1 MDYAVI
7 GEGEITDVELIQTLM
22 AHQDVSKVKGIV
34 YKTKDGYKQTAPR
47 EQIEDLDSIKFP
59 SYEGF
64 DMEIFLDS
72 QRVSDEYYSAY
83 SDRPRI
89 MPIIL
94 GRSCPYQCKFC
105 FHPVGNKYRMRSRDN
120 FFMELDR
127 HVQMYAPT
135 CLLITD
141 ELFSSSL
148 ERVYEFC
155 ARIKPYRL
163 NWVVHMRVVIISKEI
178 LEVMKEAGCYSIS
191 YGLESFSPTV
201 LKNMRKYISTKISFT
216 QITHKIIFVFK
227 RRCCWSA
234 KITTRTNRAFNFNQ
248 TQIITPFRRY

>member
-1 MDYAVI
+1 MNHIKAEDRYSVLSEKVMKDNIDFVLCGGLSPMWRTIKKVFDTCKSAKSTIITMGGGGLFTSEPIGSSELVGVDYTVI

-135 CLLITD
+135 CR
-141 ELFSSSL
+141 FN
-148 ERVYEFC
+148 
-155 ARIKPYRL
+155 YR
-163 NWVVHMRVVIISKEI
+163 
-178 LEVMKEAGCYSIS
+178 
-191 YGLESFSPTV
+191 
-201 LKNMRKYISTKISFT
+201 
-216 QITHKIIFVFK
+216 
-227 RRCCWSA
+227 
-234 KITTRTNRAFNFNQ
+234 
-248 TQIITPFRRY
+248 